1 MSEGFFWDGSAA
13 DIKPLERIG
22 LWLFGLI
29 KGCHSLWR
37 MWGRKGSGF
46 YFHWRHLERRRVT
59 LRLAGLVMW
68 CCGDSF
74 IGGGGKKKKIIPRL
88 KTWLVGWLE
97 MQIWD
102 GFGIFLLVPRRR
114 SGECPSDFS
123 SGWVCPW
130 DWRPHPLTRP
140 ASSWL
145 CQQLCLMVNTG
156 SKPSTLTFHQGK
168 TLIKPTFSKQS
179 PHRRWRVKTAEAA
192 SAFATPRL
200 LGFNNPT
207 FVGYARYF
215 TSTVG
220 KVVRLTKNGLYSL
233 ELCCWNIYYLIGNL
247 PTQSLSETQ
256 DTPWTSQDTH
266 HSLPPSL
273 PPPHTHQDTHPGV
286 ILSL

>member
-1 MSEGFFWDGSAA
+1 
-13 DIKPLERIG
+13 
-22 LWLFGLI
+22 
-29 KGCHSLWR
+29 
-37 MWGRKGSGF
+37 
-46 YFHWRHLERRRVT
+46 
-59 LRLAGLVMW
+59 
-68 CCGDSF
+68 
-74 IGGGGKKKKIIPRL
+74 
-88 KTWLVGWLE
+88 

-220 KVVRLTKNGLYSL
+220 KVVRLTKKWTLQSRIML
-233 ELCCWNIYYLIGNL
+233 LKYLLFNRKSAH
-247 PTQSLSETQ
+247 TVTEW
-256 DTPWTSQDTH
+256 DTGYTLDITGHTPF
-266 HSLPPSL
+266 PPSL
-273 PPPHTHQDTHPGV
+273 SPPPTHTPGHTPRGNFESLNNLRWACSLLWEKTRV
-286 ILSL
+286 PFFFFKSRGKGNFREKNLWLPDFEGFFPFFNWWFLLACTGMGSWWTYDVWNLLSWRHGSRLELLLA